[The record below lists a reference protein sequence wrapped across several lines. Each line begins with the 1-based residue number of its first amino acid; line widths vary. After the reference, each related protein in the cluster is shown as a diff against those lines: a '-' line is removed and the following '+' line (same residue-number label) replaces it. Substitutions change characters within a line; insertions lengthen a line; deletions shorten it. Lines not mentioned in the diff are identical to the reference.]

1 MEPITSYLAL
11 ARSAN
16 ATEFVAQSNAAF
28 LLKRPGA
35 QPILVPESNSIQFET
50 RAATMDFDPFATEWR
65 VAPVKKREGNPFPER
80 ISIGRAPNCDVV
92 IRLPSISKVHA
103 HVLIDGGH
111 YSLADAGASN
121 STYVNRTKLENKVAV
136 PLRFGDTVLLGPI
149 KFEFVDA
156 KGLYQILRSEVV
168 TTKVK

>member
-11 ARSAN
+11 ART
-16 ATEFVAQSNAAF
+16 ATVSEFVSQSNAAF
-28 LLKRPGA
+28 LLKRPSA
-35 QPILVPESNSIQFET
+35 QPVIHPESSTIQFET
-50 RAATMDFDPFATEWR
+50 KAGTMDFDPYAAEWR
-65 VAPVKKREGNPFPER
+65 VAQVKKREGNPFPER

-103 HVLIDGGH
+103 HVLLESGH
-111 YSLADAGASN
+111 YSMADAGASN

-136 PLRFGDTVLLGPI
+136 PLRFGDTVSLGPI

-156 KGLYQILRSEVV
+156 KGLYQILRSISAAA
-168 TTKVK
+168 K

>member
-11 ARSAN
+11 ARSA
-16 ATEFVAQSNAAF
+16 TLPEFVLRSSEAF

-35 QPILVPESNSIQFET
+35 QPVLLPESSSIQFET
-50 RAATMDFDPFATEWR
+50 RAVTLDFDPFAAEWR
-65 VAPVKKREGNPFPER
+65 VAQVKKREGNPFPER
-80 ISIGRAPNCDVV
+80 ISVGRAPNCDVV

-103 HVLIDGGH
+103 HVLIDGGR

-136 PLRFGDTVLLGPI
+136 PLRFGDTVSLGPI

-156 KGLYQILRSEVV
+156 KGLYQILRNELAA
-168 TTKVK
+168 TKKK